1 MDATKVI
8 EPPAHPLIADEI
20 GQLIGNTP
28 LLRLNK
34 LTEGCFADVVC
45 KLESHEPCNSV
56 KDRLAKSLIEE
67 SEKAGKIKPG
77 DTLVEPTSGNTGI
90 ALAMLAAAK
99 GYKLVICMPDSMSME
114 RRVVIRS
121 FGAELVVTPA
131 AKGLPGALAMA

>member
-1 MDATKVI
+1 M
-8 EPPAHPLIADEI
+8 IADEI
-20 GQLIGNTP
+20 TQLIGNTP
-28 LLRLNK
+28 LLRLHK
-34 LTEGCFADVVC
+34 VTEGCVADIVC

-56 KDRLAKSLIEE
+56 KDRIAKSMIEE

-90 ALAMLAAAK
+90 ALAMVAAAK

-114 RRVVIRS
+114 RRVVIRA

-131 AKGLPGALAMA
+131 AKGLGGALAMA